1 MQNASNSAA
10 VWTAMT
16 TPLLRLE
23 QQLGVRRL
31 RRGMITMLTAWLG
44 YFIIISM
51 WARALNKV
59 TVPVLDVP
67 LGVFLAAQGTAVI
80 FCAALVLMVK
90 IASAA
95 GATR

>member
-10 VWTAMT
+10 AWAVMTAPM
-16 TPLLRLE
+16 LRLE
-23 QQLGVRRL
+23 QQFGVRPL
-31 RRGMITMLTAWLG
+31 RRIMLTMLTAWLA
-44 YFIIISM
+44 YFAVISV

-59 TVPVLDVP
+59 TVPYLDIP
-67 LGVFLAAQGTAVI
+67 LGMFLVAQGTAVI
-80 FCAALVLMVK
+80 FCAALVLIVR

>member
-16 TPLLRLE
+16 IPLLRLE
-23 QQLGVRRL
+23 QQLGIRRL

-44 YFIIISM
+44 YFVIISM

-80 FCAALVLMVK
+80 FCAALVLLVK
-90 IASAA
+90 FSAA
-95 GATR
+95 TSTR

>member
-10 VWTAMT
+10 VWAVMTA
-16 TPLLRLE
+16 PLLRLE
-23 QQLGVRRL
+23 QELGVRRL

-51 WARALNKV
+51 WARALNRV

-90 IASAA
+90 IASAT

>member
-1 MQNASNSAA
+1 MQNASTSAA
-10 VWTAMT
+10 VWAVMTA
-16 TPLLRLE
+16 PLLRLE
-23 QQLGVRRL
+23 QHLGARRL
-31 RRGMITMLTAWLG
+31 RRGMITMLTVWLG
-44 YFIIISM
+44 YFVIISM
-51 WARALNKV
+51 WARALNKL

-67 LGVFLAAQGTAVI
+67 LGVFLAAQGTAVM

>member
-1 MQNASNSAA
+1 MQNASTSAA
-10 VWTAMT
+10 MWAVMTA
-16 TPLLRLE
+16 PLLRLE

-44 YFIIISM
+44 YFVVISM
-51 WARALNKV
+51 WARPLNKV